1 MTHFLD
7 SIVMPTFVKLQLK
20 SNLWTL
26 VSFQHVKSLEV
37 IAPILSKK
45 AEESEKQLFLDTSKN

>member
-37 IAPILSKK
+37 SLQSSARKL
-45 AEESEKQLFLDTSKN
+45 KNQKNNSS